1 MMMLTLFMMQLMEM
15 PIPNDDDEVVYD
27 HNCDVADLVGQGD
40 DGVDEDDDNDDDDA
54 EGNDDG
60 GDDDDNDAGK
70 TLASSVQIAVSS
82 EYAFKSF

>member
-1 MMMLTLFMMQLMEM
+1 M
-15 PIPNDDDEVVYD
+15 PIPNGDDDDVGD
-27 HNCDVADLVGQGD
+27 HNCDVAVVDEQDD

-60 GDDDDNDAGK
+60 SDNDDNDAGK
-70 TLASSVQIAVSS
+70 TLASSVQLAVSS

>member
-1 MMMLTLFMMQLMEM
+1 MMMTLFMMQLMEM
-15 PIPNDDDEVVYD
+15 PIPNDDDEDVYD

-60 GDDDDNDAGK
+60 GDDDDDADDK
-70 TLASSVQIAVSS
+70 PLASIEHLAVSS
-82 EYAFKSF
+82 DDALT

>member
-1 MMMLTLFMMQLMEM
+1 MMLTLFMMQLMEM
-15 PIPNDDDEVVYD
+15 PIPIDDDEDVYD

-70 TLASSVQIAVSS
+70 TLASSMQIAVSP

>member
-1 MMMLTLFMMQLMEM
+1 MMLTLFMMQLMEM
-15 PIPNDDDEVVYD
+15 PIPNDDDEDVYD

-60 GDDDDNDAGK
+60 GDDDDDDDDK
-70 TLASSVQIAVSS
+70 PLASIEHLAVSS
-82 EYAFKSF
+82 EYALTQV

>member
-1 MMMLTLFMMQLMEM
+1 MEM
-15 PIPNDDDEVVYD
+15 PIPNDDDEDVYD

-60 GDDDDNDAGK
+60 GDDDDDEADK
-70 TLASSVQIAVSS
+70 TSASSKQLPDSS
-82 EYAFKSF
+82 E

>member
-1 MMMLTLFMMQLMEM
+1 MMLTLFMMQLVEM
-15 PIPNDDDEVVYD
+15 PIPNGDDEDVYD
-27 HNCDVADLVGQGD
+27 HNFDVADLVGQGD
-40 DGVDEDDDNDDDDA
+40 DGVDEDDDNGDDDA

>member
-1 MMMLTLFMMQLMEM
+1 MEM
-15 PIPNDDDEVVYD
+15 PIPNDDDEDAYD
-27 HNCDVADLVGQGD
+27 YNCDVADLVVQGD

-82 EYAFKSF
+82 KYAFESF

>member
-1 MMMLTLFMMQLMEM
+1 MLIMMLKRWRCRY
-15 PIPNDDDEVVYD
+15 PNGDDDDVGD
-27 HNCDVADLVGQGD
+27 HNCDVAAVDEHDD
-40 DGVDEDDDNDDDDA
+40 DGVDEDDGNGDGDA